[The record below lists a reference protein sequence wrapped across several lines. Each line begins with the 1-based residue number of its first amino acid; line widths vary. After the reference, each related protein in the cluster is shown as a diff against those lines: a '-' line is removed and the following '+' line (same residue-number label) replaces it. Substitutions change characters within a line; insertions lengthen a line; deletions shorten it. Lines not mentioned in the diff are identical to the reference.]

1 MSRRLPWLMCATVTA
16 IVAATLAIEVVIRRQ
31 GERGQ
36 VDSFLAPL
44 LAMVVGFAVLGAL
57 VASRRTANRMAWV
70 FLLAALAFAV
80 EQLANEYAYYALLV
94 RHGAPPGGVWAAW
107 VGDEFFI
114 PSVAV
119 TLVFVLLLFPDGRP
133 LSPAWG
139 RVGRVAAVATGAA
152 LTVGAVQPG
161 TLTDPFGAYRNPLG
175 IQALAPLVVL
185 AIPIVATTLVCWI
198 LSLCALVL
206 RYRRGAG
213 GERAQIRWFA
223 TAAVAM
229 PISIPFAGS
238 GLVLG
243 EIAWAVAVTGLPVA
257 LGFAILR
264 HRLYDIDLIIR
275 RTLVYAV
282 LLAMLAALY
291 LAGVAGLGVAFRSVT
306 GQSGTLAVTLSTL
319 AVAAAFQPLRRR
331 VQRTVDRR
339 FARERYDAERA
350 LAGLAHRLRE
360 GVELEGI
367 AGDILGVVDATV
379 RPRHATL
386 WLRSHEETAG

>member
-1 MSRRLPWLMCATVTA
+1 MTRRLPWITCTAVTA
-16 IVAATLAIEVVIRRQ
+16 LVAATLAIEAVIRAR

-44 LAMVVGFAVLGAL
+44 LGMVVGFAVLGAL

-80 EQLANEYAYYALLV
+80 EQLANEYANYALLV
-94 RHGAPPGGVWAAW
+94 RHGRPPGGVWAAW

-114 PSVAV
+114 PSVAI

-139 RVGRVAAVATGAA
+139 RVGRVAAAATGAA
-152 LTVGAVQPG
+152 LAVGAVQPG
-161 TLTDPFGAYRNPLG
+161 PLTDPFGAYRNPLG
-175 IQALAPLVVL
+175 VQALAPLVVL
-185 AIPIVATTLVCWI
+185 AIPIVATTLACWI

-213 GERAQIRWFA
+213 RERAQIRWFA
-223 TAAVAM
+223 AAAVAM

-238 GLVLG
+238 GLVAG
-243 EIAWAVAVTGLPVA
+243 EIAWAAAVIGLPVA

-264 HRLYDIDLIIR
+264 HRLYGIDLIIR

-282 LLAMLAALY
+282 LLAMLATLY
-291 LAGVAGLGVAFRSVT
+291 LAGVAGLGIAFRSLT

-319 AVAAAFQPLRRR
+319 AVAAAFQPARARI
-331 VQRTVDRR
+331 QRAVDRR
-339 FARERYDAERA
+339 FARDRYDAEHA
-350 LAGLAHRLRE
+350 LAGLAQRLRQ
-360 GVELEGI
+360 GVELDAI
-367 AGDILGVVDATV
+367 RDDVLAVVETTV
-379 RPRHATL
+379 RPRHAHV
-386 WLRSHEETAG
+386 WLRAGEETR